1 MRVLLTGAAGQLGRC
16 FIDRLPADWTLL
28 ATDSQQLDITDPA
41 AVSTVVEQF
50 KPDAIVNAA
59 AYTAVDK
66 AESEPEKARAS
77 NVDGPAF
84 LAAAAASLDI
94 PLVHISTDYVF
105 DGTATEPYCE
115 TAPCSP
121 ASVYGQTKLDG
132 ECAALKAN
140 PKTVVIRTAWVFSEY
155 GNNFVKT
162 MLRVGAQR
170 GELGIVSDQ
179 YGCPTYAGDIAA
191 VIISM
196 LSNPHP
202 PYGIYHYCGD
212 SAVSWFG
219 FAQAIFEEAQASSLY
234 AHQVKVNPIAT
245 HEYPMPTSRPAY
257 SILSTKKICALELS
271 PSRWRQQLKP
281 VLRKILSSVMTL
293 QLNKID

>member
-16 FIDRLPADWTLL
+16 LTDRFPADWTLL
-28 ATDSQQLDITDPA
+28 ATDSLQLDITDSA
-41 AVSTVVEQF
+41 AIAATVEQF

-66 AESEPEKARAS
+66 AESEPEKARAI

-84 LAAAAASLDI
+84 LATAAANLDI
-94 PLVHISTDYVF
+94 PLVHVSTDYVF

-121 ASVYGQTKLDG
+121 ASVYGQTKFDG
-132 ECAALKAN
+132 ECAALKIHS
-140 PKTVVIRTAWVFSEY
+140 KTVVIRTAWVFSEY

-170 GELGIVSDQ
+170 SELGVVSDQ
-179 YGCPTYAGDIAA
+179 YGCPTYAGDIAD

-196 LSNPHP
+196 LSNPHL
-202 PYGIYHYCGD
+202 PYGVYHYCGD

-245 HEYPMPTSRPAY
+245 HEYPTPASRPAY
-257 SILSTKKICALELS
+257 SILSTEKICALGLS
-271 PSRWRQQLKP
+271 PSPWRQQLKP
-281 VLRKILSSVMTL
+281 VLSKILS
-293 QLNKID
+293 